1 MTVDRYI
8 RLTGYLLC
16 GLLAGCAAVGP
27 DYVAPPLPDGLSD
40 LPSSRFEASAS
51 PALSTDALPQ
61 YWWRLYNDPR
71 LDGLVQ
77 EALSANTAVRV
88 ADANL
93 ERRQG
98 TLRETPAA
106 KNGRGS
112 WRRRVGQLGGMSGV

>member
-27 DYVAPPLPDGLSD
+27 AYVAPPLPDGLSD

-61 YWWRLYNDPR
+61 YWWRLYTDPR

-77 EALSANTAVRV
+77 EALRANTDVRV
-88 ADANL
+88 AAANL
-93 ERRQG
+93 DRAQAP
-98 TLRETPAA
+98 LREPQAA
-106 KNGRGS
+106 NGVQTS
-112 WRRRVGQLGGMSGV
+112 TAAGQTE

>member
-51 PALSTDALPQ
+51 PALSTDSLPQ

-71 LDGLVQ
+71 LDRLVP
-77 EALSANTAVRV
+77 EALPANTDVRV
-88 ADANL
+88 APPHLDRA
-93 ERRQG
+93 
-98 TLRETPAA
+98 PATHIA
-106 KNGRGS
+106 T
-112 WRRRVGQLGGMSGV
+112 